1 MIEQLGVKLKN
12 FSANEPSGEKP
23 ASVRQRRAASRLIDL
38 QNSAG
43 RSAGLWS
50 TLAAPFHRSIH
61 IRFQYVFGAA
71 VFGLVFM
78 ALIAIISSRTLL
90 KTYESSVEEMLQE
103 MTAIEQLETSLR
115 QANQLVFLYTVNG
128 DQSALMRF
136 NEIAEDIDPQFHLLA
151 RAEVRFA
158 SVRYSNSELALPVFT
173 AAWHEAEAA
182 LQEVFRYA
190 PGTPEAINA
199 LAQLNEVIEP
209 IYGTFSEFR
218 SLSLQDVQS
227 HLKSAQSAGTQAIF
241 TIFGGI
247 LAGLV
252 LLIFLGIVVG
262 RSVLQPIAELQ
273 LAAGKL
279 GRKDFTHRVKLQ
291 NTRDELGQLGRA
303 FNVAAT
309 ALQRLYRELERR
321 STHDG
326 LTDVLNRA
334 GFDERFS
341 AECQS
346 AIELDM
352 PLALLLVDVD
362 FFKQVN
368 DTHGHQVGDRVLQV
382 VAGLLGET
390 LRPDDVVARY
400 GGEEF
405 AIILPETDEQSAM
418 AIAQRL
424 LTAIENAS
432 IKEGDGE
439 DISVTVSIGCASHQE
454 HGMTPE
460 DFVKNADAALYEAKQ
475 TGRNRVVSESDRLLS
490 EYAHWNT
497 DAA

>member
-252 LLIFLGIVVG
+252 L
-262 RSVLQPIAELQ
+262 
-273 LAAGKL
+273 AAGKL